1 MPCCGMFKVC
11 KQRGSALTVVKEA
24 PTFAERSAAEAWVA
38 IFLEQQPDY
47 LQAGLES
54 LSVVPVD
61 HPGIVLGQEGNG

>member
-1 MPCCGMFKVC
+1 MLRHVQGLQTTGQCPHGGEV
-11 KQRGSALTVVKEA
+11 SANV
-24 PTFAERSAAEAWVA
+24 AERSAAEAWVA